1 MLGNPLP
8 LRVTDLAGAGGQ
20 ITAQELAEVAL
31 ANETDAGRILLGM
44 RREASFLGDA
54 AQRAL
59 SSSPIGN
66 SVAASWLWPNWCRK

>member
-1 MLGNPLP
+1 MLGNSLP

-20 ITAQELAEVAL
+20 ITAQEFAEVAF
-31 ANETDAGRILLGM
+31 ANETNAGRILLGM
-44 RREASFLGDA
+44 RRQAGVLGDA

-66 SVAASWLWPNWCRK
+66 SVAASWLWPNWCKK